1 MNNNLT
7 TKLQNE
13 INEYKTDEDN
23 DLLSLLLPTSFDQLF
38 KLVKKVKKLVYE
50 NEFIND
56 EK

>member
-38 KLVKKVKKLVYE
+38 KLVQKVKKLVYE